1 MLLYYFKNKDDLVAA
16 VLMEIG
22 AELGAT
28 LEGAFGT
35 TPLSPA
41 NALTTLWQ
49 MAKSDAFAPH
59 MRLFLDLS
67 SRAGRG
73 DAVMQDVVSQMGEGW
88 IVWLAGLLDVSA
100 EEQRPMAN
108 LILGA
113 MDGQVVLFPS
123 DLSQGDAAIALLK
136 GFLE

>member
-1 MLLYYFKNKDDLVAA
+1 M
-16 VLMEIG
+16 
-22 AELGAT
+22 
-28 LEGAFGT
+28 
-35 TPLSPA
+35 
-41 NALTTLWQ
+41 
-49 MAKSDAFAPH
+49 
-59 MRLFLDLS
+59 
-67 SRAGRG
+67 
-73 DAVMQDVVSQMGEGW
+73 MQNVVSQMGEGW

-100 EEQRPMAN
+100 EEQRPMAT